1 MHNFNIT
8 GLEPAAK
15 ELKSASSYAVLA
27 PLDNFVIEL
36 ALHSIN
42 QSLVN
47 DIYIVSQEVESF
59 FDSSFSASLNYAYKH
74 NRVHPFSLASETQ
87 NHSIEKINS
96 GIIKEI
102 SAYKRLNKALI
113 FVHFNTA
120 QLSSTDEKSLE
131 LMMRQYNDF
140 VLSTGA
146 TLLFLISGPDIA
158 IYRFLFRR
166 LNNVFD
172 GLVFVDND
180 SAVRVLE
187 YDYWRHS
194 RGVIAGEHYQ
204 LLSGN
209 QFVVQ
214 TGTPSESKTLKNSD
228 FSDEDDVWLV
238 QSAVPEGT
246 KLPMHYKSVKDNN
259 DLFNKGPKVE
269 AATLIFAVT
278 RYTDL
283 ALLGKQCFEL
293 RKNCGRWLK
302 LVIQNVDGV
311 IRHQDECLFLTLG
324 VNLILYSFSEPS
336 RLLSQVQSIQGFKF
350 SRPLPSSVEDVLK
363 YTENTFSKGYLP
375 FIEFTKQVEIHS
387 DSAVNLGVSGVLVKL
402 ELLPRIDPIHPLHL
416 FHIKRE
422 GDVFSIADNTVYL
435 YLHACRENDVDNAIK
450 HLFKLKTSDFFVQQN
465 IISDHFYIQQECKQL
480 RRFYK
485 GKSVVDFSQKLAEND
500 SYKFAPDIANSVTE
514 NINTPEFS
522 SKSRP
527 DAKPF
532 IMKLRDNL

>member
-140 VLSTGA
+140 VRSTGA

-158 IYRFLFRR
+158 NYRFLFRR

-194 RGVIAGEHYQ
+194 RGYC
-204 LLSGN
+204 
-209 QFVVQ
+209 
-214 TGTPSESKTLKNSD
+214 
-228 FSDEDDVWLV
+228 W
-238 QSAVPEGT
+238 
-246 KLPMHYKSVKDNN
+246 
-259 DLFNKGPKVE
+259 
-269 AATLIFAVT
+269 
-278 RYTDL
+278 
-283 ALLGKQCFEL
+283 
-293 RKNCGRWLK
+293 
-302 LVIQNVDGV
+302 
-311 IRHQDECLFLTLG
+311 
-324 VNLILYSFSEPS
+324 
-336 RLLSQVQSIQGFKF
+336 
-350 SRPLPSSVEDVLK
+350 
-363 YTENTFSKGYLP
+363 
-375 FIEFTKQVEIHS
+375 
-387 DSAVNLGVSGVLVKL
+387 
-402 ELLPRIDPIHPLHL
+402 
-416 FHIKRE
+416 
-422 GDVFSIADNTVYL
+422 
-435 YLHACRENDVDNAIK
+435 
-450 HLFKLKTSDFFVQQN
+450 
-465 IISDHFYIQQECKQL
+465 
-480 RRFYK
+480 
-485 GKSVVDFSQKLAEND
+485 
-500 SYKFAPDIANSVTE
+500 
-514 NINTPEFS
+514 
-522 SKSRP
+522 
-527 DAKPF
+527 
-532 IMKLRDNL
+532 